1 MFIKWLIPILFFDS
15 LQVNMVCEMCP
26 EGPCVY
32 PRVEFSCFEYLAEGM
47 QLIIEYFFYNN
58 YSQNPYMTY
67 PTYPQYNGTVTAEP
81 PHTRTDLKKPMK
93 DILEQFKKIK
103 AARN

>member
-1 MFIKWLIPILFFDS
+1 
-15 LQVNMVCEMCP
+15 MVCEMCP

-67 PTYPQYNGTVTAEP
+67 PQYNGTVTAAP
-81 PHTRTDLKKPMK
+81 APDLKKPMK

>member
-1 MFIKWLIPILFFDS
+1 MFIKLILVLFSDFK
-15 LQVNMVCEMCP
+15 VNMVCEMCP
-26 EGPCVY
+26 DGPCVY

-58 YSQNPYMTY
+58 YSQNPSMTTSSY
-67 PTYPQYNGTVTAEP
+67 SGTPGTP
-81 PHTRTDLKKPMK
+81 GPIPDLKKPMK
-93 DILEQFKKIK
+93 DILEQFEKIK